1 MTVASGVGRD
11 KAALFPVGASPP
23 GDGSSRGAT
32 GAAMEETNWLK
43 PSDKRVTKYGDSASV
58 AIPSVFDDVPA

>member
-1 MTVASGVGRD
+1 
-11 KAALFPVGASPP
+11 
-23 GDGSSRGAT
+23 
-32 GAAMEETNWLK
+32 MEETNWLK